1 VSGAGGVFPLTYNW
15 SNGQTAAYLDGIDEG
30 DYILTLSDANNCTI
44 NDTFSIACLP
54 LIPVVAPQFL
64 SPNGDNQN
72 DLWILQNTAQYPELE
87 VKVYNRWGGLVYEAQ
102 PYLNNWNGWSIKGS
116 PEGPLPAATY
126 FYYIDTHKKSQ
137 EPIKGYIEIQP

>member
-1 VSGAGGVFPLTYNW
+1 
-15 SNGQTAAYLDGIDEG
+15 
-30 DYILTLSDANNCTI
+30 LTLSDANNCTI

-87 VKVYNRWGGLVYEAQ
+87 VKVYNRWGGLVFES
-102 PYLNNWNGWSIKGS
+102 NNFNVGWDGISNGVIC
-116 PEGPLPAATY
+116 PEGVYVYVVTFKNARGLE
-126 FYYIDTHKKSQ
+126 KKLHGTLTL
-137 EPIKGYIEIQP
+137 IR